1 VLYAYRMDTLG
12 LHVNRDG
19 DVPLATQLSWQ
30 IQALIVGGRLQ
41 AGEQLPSVRRLAR
54 VAGVN
59 VNTVRAVY
67 ERLEGEGFVL
77 TQHGRGTFV
86 AENVPQVDADAVAAR
101 VYASGGTPSREE
113 LKEQISALEGRLS
126 AHAVPPAR
134 GRRARGPRVLSTA
147 ELAEVRDDLAGRLE
161 QLDAMRDELVDVLAS
176 LRVAMGE
183 EAAPAGEAPAD
194 RSARSAR
201 GRPGPA
207 AATG

>member
-1 VLYAYRMDTLG
+1 MDTLG

-41 AGEQLPSVRRLAR
+41 AGEQLPSVRRPAR
-54 VAGVN
+54 VAGGN
-59 VNTVRAVY
+59 GKTGRAVY
-67 ERLEGEGFVL
+67 ERLGGGGVVL
-77 TQHGRGTFV
+77 TQPGRGAVV
-86 AENVPQVDADAVAAR
+86 AGDVAQVDADAVAAR
-101 VYASGGTPSREE
+101 VYASGGTPTREE
-113 LKEQISALEGRLS
+113 LKDQISALEGRLS

-134 GRRARGPRVLSTA
+134 GRPARGARVLSTA

-183 EAAPAGEAPAD
+183 DDAPAPKRAG
-194 RSARSAR
+194 ARPQRAVKPRTAS
-201 GRPGPA
+201 
-207 AATG
+207 